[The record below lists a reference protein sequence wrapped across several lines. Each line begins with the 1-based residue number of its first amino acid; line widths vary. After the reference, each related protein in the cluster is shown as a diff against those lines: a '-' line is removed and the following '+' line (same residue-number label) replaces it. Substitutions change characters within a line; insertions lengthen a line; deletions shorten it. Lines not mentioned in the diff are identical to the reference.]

1 MLGTLHWRRAM
12 STRMK
17 GIVVYLILAL
27 GIAWG
32 IWAIAWWRGALDT
45 SLEGQAVVAAGAFAP
60 ALAAM
65 IVRALITREG
75 FADAGLRPRFRH
87 AWFHYLLAWLL
98 PLPVVGVIV
107 ALAMLLGLSQ
117 TSPTLSPTAV
127 IGAVIG

>member
-1 MLGTLHWRRAM
+1 MLGTLHWRKAM

-27 GIAWG
+27 GGA
-32 IWAIAWWRGALDT
+32 WAIAWLRGALDT

-75 FADAGLRPRFRH
+75 FADAGLRLRFRH
-87 AWFHYLLAWLL
+87 AWRYYLLAWLL
-98 PLPVVGVIV
+98 PLPVVGVIA
-107 ALAMLLGLSQ
+107 ALALLLGLSQ
-117 TSPTLSPTAV
+117 VSL
-127 IGAVIG
+127 